1 MKNLKMLFFATL
13 VFVSAGFT
21 NISAAVAVK
30 GPEINQ
36 IQKYLSNVDYSDVL
50 KSDMKLSITFMVNH
64 QNQIVVV
71 STSHPELDAVVKAT
85 LNYKRLNMNE
95 LEYNVLYTLPVT
107 IKI

>member
-1 MKNLKMLFFATL
+1 MKNLKMFVFAALFLF
-13 VFVSAGFT
+13 SAGFST
-21 NISAAVAVK
+21 VSASMEVK
-30 GPEINQ
+30 RPEINQ

-64 QNQIVVV
+64 QNQIIVV
-71 STSHPELDAVVKAT
+71 STSHPELDNVVKAT
-85 LNYKRLNMNE
+85 LNYKRLNMDE

>member
-1 MKNLKMLFFATL
+1 MKNLKMFIVAALF
-13 VFVSAGFT
+13 VGSAGFST
-21 NISAAVAVK
+21 VSAADTVK
-30 GPEINQ
+30 GPETNQ

-50 KSDMKLSITFMVNH
+50 KSDLKLSITFMVNH

-71 STSHPELDAVVKAT
+71 STSHPELDTVVKST
-85 LNYKRLNMNE
+85 LNYKRLNMDE